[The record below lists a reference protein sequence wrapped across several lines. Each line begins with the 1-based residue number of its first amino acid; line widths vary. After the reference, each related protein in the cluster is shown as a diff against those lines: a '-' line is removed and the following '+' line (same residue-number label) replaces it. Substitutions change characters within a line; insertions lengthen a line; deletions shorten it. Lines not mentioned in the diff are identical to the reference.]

1 MTEQSPST
9 MKKPLPIAAQ
19 AIMIAATNGNFN
31 VVNDPVYK
39 QCIAAALR
47 VVAGQLKN
55 THVVA
60 DCNEFERGFKE
71 AHILYRTQ
79 LLDIAAELEESND

>member
-1 MTEQSPST
+1 MCNPSQGFYKPST
-9 MKKPLPIAAQ
+9 PLSPAAQ
-19 AIMIAATNGNFN
+19 AVMFAATNGNFN

-55 THVVA
+55 TYAVG
-60 DCNEFERGFKE
+60 DCDEFERGFKE
-71 AHILYRTQ
+71 AHRLYRTQ
-79 LLDIAAELEESND
+79 LLDIAKELEAQ